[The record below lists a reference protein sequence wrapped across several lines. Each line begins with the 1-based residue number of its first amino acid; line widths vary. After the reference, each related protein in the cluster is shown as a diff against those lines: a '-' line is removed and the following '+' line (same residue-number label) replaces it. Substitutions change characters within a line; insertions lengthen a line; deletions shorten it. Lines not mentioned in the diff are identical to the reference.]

1 MLSYLL
7 NLFEIWQRIHF
18 WPIFIIWTAE
28 NFYHQCELLDVC
40 VPLQF
45 SRFDYIFFSFF
56 YRILS
61 KIETKTKFP
70 FIFCITLNSGIR
82 LNISAKTH
90 PIAHISTAGPY
101 FDEPY
106 KSSGA
111 LYHLLATYFISSIF
125 IILDTKKTML
135 FFHSNCEIISIILY
149 KILGVNMICPHFE
162 YKFGLV
168 QSQLFLAHRFRQSVN
183 SPVLCPVKTRHVCI
197 RIQNDIFQSINR
209 YQSLDK
215 NKSILLTLCMIPI
228 LCI

>member
-18 WPIFIIWTAE
+18 WPIFIIWTTE
-28 NFYHQCELLDVC
+28 NFYHQRELFDVC

-45 SRFDYIFFSFF
+45 SRFDFFSFI
-56 YRILS
+56 YRIYL
-61 KIETKTKFP
+61 KIETKTQFP
-70 FIFCITLNSGIR
+70 LLFCITLNSGIR

-106 KSSGA
+106 RSSGA

-125 IILDTKKTML
+125 IILDKKNDAL
-135 FFHSNCEIISIILY
+135 FSFKSQNDFDYISY

-162 YKFGLV
+162 YKFELV
-168 QSQLFLAHRFRQSVN
+168 QSQLFLAHHFRQSVN
-183 SPVLCPVKTRHVCI
+183 SPVLCPVKTRHV
-197 RIQNDIFQSINR
+197 
-209 YQSLDK
+209 
-215 NKSILLTLCMIPI
+215 
-228 LCI
+228 

>member
-45 SRFDYIFFSFF
+45 SRFVFFFVYLQNF
-56 YRILS
+56 S
-61 KIETKTKFP
+61 KNWNKNQISVE
-70 FIFCITLNSGIR
+70 IFCITLNSGIR

-106 KSSGA
+106 RSSGA

-125 IILDTKKTML
+125 IILDKKTML
-135 FFHSNCEIISIILY
+135 FFHSNREMISIKFRIKYLGWIWFVLIL
-149 KILGVNMICPHFE
+149 
-162 YKFGLV
+162 
-168 QSQLFLAHRFRQSVN
+168 
-183 SPVLCPVKTRHVCI
+183 
-197 RIQNDIFQSINR
+197 SIN
-209 YQSLDK
+209 S
-215 NKSILLTLCMIPI
+215 S
-228 LCI
+228 